1 MDIDS
6 RRTAMASSPAL
17 LLCFAAVGTATA
29 DDDTQVSSKA
39 ACEQA
44 VNASDWKYAETA
56 S

>member
-1 MDIDS
+1 MGINS
-6 RRTAMASSPAL
+6 RRTDMTSSTAL

-39 ACEQA
+39 AAEQA
-44 VNASDWKYAETA
+44 VHASGWKYAETA